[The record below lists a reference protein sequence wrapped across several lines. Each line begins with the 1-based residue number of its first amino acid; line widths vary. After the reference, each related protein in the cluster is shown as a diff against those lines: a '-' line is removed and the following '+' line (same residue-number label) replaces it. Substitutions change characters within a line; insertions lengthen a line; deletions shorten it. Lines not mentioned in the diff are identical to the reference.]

1 MINLGTVDK
10 YDRFLS
16 LKELYKQFK
25 QIAGKEQVVEIGRSK
40 NKEPILCGTFGTGK
54 NNVLLFGYPYPNE
67 PVGSLTCLSWVKIL
81 KNNPELL
88 KQYTW
93 HIVPCADPDGAK
105 LNEGWYKTPF
115 SVKQYIQGF
124 YRQINNQTEWSFPV
138 SYKDYSF
145 QKPTP
150 QTKVLMNLIERVKP
164 SIIYSLHNSGFSG
177 AYFLLSK
184 DLGPAF
190 MRSIENTAK
199 RLGIPMHKGAPEVPF
214 AKMFKPG
221 FIKLFGIKEEYDFL
235 KKIHEDPLKQ
245 LIGGTSS
252 AEYAKKY
259 RKNAFSLVC
268 EIPYVFDPIM
278 ANTSRSQRKKRE
290 AIAIMLQD
298 VESIRTLIQDQLK
311 KNTLNR
317 KSIFFA
323 VTKENLALLNAQ
335 IRQFQQLQKT
345 VPNTVLS
352 KAEAFSAEVV
362 SVFYKSLIMGE
373 LRRLLLDS
381 PRNPLR
387 TNQLKE
393 IDLLI
398 DERVRFIE
406 EHSEIQMIPISSLVE
421 FQLEFLVRALDQLDS
436 V

>member
-278 ANTSRSQRKKRE
+278 ANTSRS
-290 AIAIMLQD
+290 
-298 VESIRTLIQDQLK
+298 
-311 KNTLNR
+311 
-317 KSIFFA
+317 
-323 VTKENLALLNAQ
+323 
-335 IRQFQQLQKT
+335 
-345 VPNTVLS
+345 
-352 KAEAFSAEVV
+352 
-362 SVFYKSLIMGE
+362 
-373 LRRLLLDS
+373 
-381 PRNPLR
+381 
-387 TNQLKE
+387 
-393 IDLLI
+393 
-398 DERVRFIE
+398 
-406 EHSEIQMIPISSLVE
+406 
-421 FQLEFLVRALDQLDS
+421 
-436 V
+436 

>member
-1 MINLGTVDK
+1 
-10 YDRFLS
+10 
-16 LKELYKQFK
+16 
-25 QIAGKEQVVEIGRSK
+25 
-40 NKEPILCGTFGTGK
+40 
-54 NNVLLFGYPYPNE
+54 
-67 PVGSLTCLSWVKIL
+67 
-81 KNNPELL
+81 
-88 KQYTW
+88 
-93 HIVPCADPDGAK
+93 
-105 LNEGWYKTPF
+105 
-115 SVKQYIQGF
+115 
-124 YRQINNQTEWSFPV
+124 
-138 SYKDYSF
+138 
-145 QKPTP
+145 
-150 QTKVLMNLIERVKP
+150 
-164 SIIYSLHNSGFSG
+164 
-177 AYFLLSK
+177 
-184 DLGPAF
+184 
-190 MRSIENTAK
+190 
-199 RLGIPMHKGAPEVPF
+199 
-214 AKMFKPG
+214 
-221 FIKLFGIKEEYDFL
+221 
-235 KKIHEDPLKQ
+235 
-245 LIGGTSS
+245 
-252 AEYAKKY
+252 
-259 RKNAFSLVC
+259 
-268 EIPYVFDPIM
+268 
-278 ANTSRSQRKKRE
+278 
-290 AIAIMLQD
+290 MLQD

-421 FQLEFLVRALDQLDS
+421 FQLEFLVRALDQL
-436 V
+436 